1 MKQRGHGHEM
11 HQSSRAT
18 SDQVPNAASI
28 QQDSTSHAAEI
39 VMQKQFVQWYSVEQ
53 NDMCDTPRF
62 PE

>member
-1 MKQRGHGHEM
+1 M
-11 HQSSRAT
+11 HQSSPAT

-39 VMQKQFVQWYSVEQ
+39 VMQKQFVQWHSVEQ